1 MTLSWGLDGFEAL
14 WPSVSLAI
22 TILVFAALWRVSIA
36 KTNCGVVDL
45 YWGFGFAVIA
55 WLELAFGGRWD
66 GYRLGFIALVT
77 AWALRLGW
85 HLVDRHRTARG
96 EDARYRLMR
105 ERNGP
110 GWPNKSFWMV
120 FMLQAVILW
129 IIAAPIHMV
138 FAGPSIPIDPILVA
152 IGVTVF
158 SMGFVLEWRADAA
171 LAAFRRDPANRGRLL
186 TTGLFSWSRHPNY
199 FGEAA
204 VWWGLGIFAFA
215 LSGSFIALLGPA
227 ILHFLLVKVSG
238 IPMLEEQLSTRPGF
252 AAYAERT
259 SAFVPRPPLGASAAQ
274 ARVVPSNSASGRRTK
289 KPGQKARLR

>member
-1 MTLSWGLDGFEAL
+1 MTLSWGLDSFEAL

-36 KTNCGVVDL
+36 KANCGVVDL
-45 YWGFGFAVIA
+45 YWSFGFAVIA
-55 WLELAFGGRWD
+55 WLELVMGGRWD
-66 GYRLGFIALVT
+66 AYRLGFIALVT

-138 FAGPSIPIDPILVA
+138 FEFIGSNAMQFILPAPPPLSGTTCGPMKFQFADCVELDP
-152 IGVTVF
+152 F
-158 SMGFVLEWRADAA
+158 PFDAA
-171 LAAFRRDPANRGRLL
+171 F
-186 TTGLFSWSRHPNY
+186 
-199 FGEAA
+199 
-204 VWWGLGIFAFA
+204 
-215 LSGSFIALLGPA
+215 
-227 ILHFLLVKVSG
+227 
-238 IPMLEEQLSTRPGF
+238 
-252 AAYAERT
+252 
-259 SAFVPRPPLGASAAQ
+259 
-274 ARVVPSNSASGRRTK
+274 
-289 KPGQKARLR
+289 

>member
-1 MTLSWGLDGFEAL
+1 MTLSWGLDGFEVL
-14 WPSVSLAI
+14 GPSVSLVV

-55 WLELAFGGRWD
+55 WLELAISGRWD
-66 GYRLGFIALVT
+66 GYRLAFIALVT

-85 HLVDRHRTARG
+85 HLVHRHSTARG

-129 IIAAPIHMV
+129 IIAAPIHMA
-138 FAGPSIPIDPILVA
+138 FAGPSITVDPILVA
-152 IGVTVF
+152 IGIFLFVL
-158 SMGFVLEWRADAA
+158 GFVLEWVADAA
-171 LAAFRRDPANRGRLL
+171 LAAFRRDSANHGRLL
-186 TTGLFSWSRHPNY
+186 TTGVFSWSRHPNY
-199 FGEAA
+199 FGEA
-204 VWWGLGIFAFA
+204 VLWWGLGIFAYG

-259 SAFVPRPPLGASAAQ
+259 SAFIPRPPFAASSEAGCP
-274 ARVVPSNSASGRRTK
+274 VSAGSDQRRRTK